1 VTAPGGN
8 QAAAT
13 APIAPEVAGP
23 FVRAVEETFEK
34 MLGCAVAAGR
44 VAERETAAPRDL
56 SVVVGFT
63 GGRRGAVV
71 LSLSE
76 RTACRLVS
84 RFAGEALEELGP
96 VVYDGVGEILNIIA
110 GRAKTALA
118 RETSSIDMS
127 LPTIVF
133 GREHEVHRLKDAPT
147 LLLPFA
153 SELGDFELVLIL
165 ERPAAAPLRVLVA
178 DDSRVMRKLVRA
190 ALRDLGPV
198 DVVEV
203 ENGARARDALS
214 APGPRYDLVLLDL
227 HMPEVHGRDVLL
239 DLRRKPGGDKV
250 PVVVVTSDP
259 DVERIVNEVVAT
271 AGGREVTRWLAKPF
285 TPVDLVQVVRAVR
298 GAVKA

>member
-1 VTAPGGN
+1 
-8 QAAAT
+8 
-13 APIAPEVAGP
+13 
-23 FVRAVEETFEK
+23 
-34 MLGCAVAAGR
+34 M
-44 VAERETAAPRDL
+44 
-56 SVVVGFT
+56 
-63 GGRRGAVV
+63 

-76 RTACRLVS
+76 RTACRIVS
-84 RFAGEALEELGP
+84 RFGGEPLDEVGP
-96 VVYDGVGEILNIIA
+96 VVFDGVGEILNIIA

-118 RETSSIDMS
+118 RETSTIDMS
-127 LPTIVF
+127 LPTIVS
-133 GREHEVHRLKDAPT
+133 GREHEVHRLRDAPT

-203 ENGARARDALS
+203 ENGARAREALAAS
-214 APGPRYDLVLLDL
+214 GPRFDLVLLDL
-227 HMPEVHGRDVLL
+227 HMPEVHGKDVLL

-259 DVERIVNEVVAT
+259 DVERIVEEVVAT
-271 AGGREVTRWLAKPF
+271 TGGRDVTRWLAKPF
-285 TPVDLVQVVRAVR
+285 TPLDLVGVVRSVR

>member
-1 VTAPGGN
+1 VTS
-8 QAAAT
+8 T
-13 APIAPEVAGP
+13 KAPIAPEVAGP

-34 MLGCAVAAGR
+34 MLGCAVSAGR
-44 VAERETAAPRDL
+44 VSERETPAPRDL

-84 RFAGEALEELGP
+84 RFAGEQLEELNTT
-96 VVYDGVGEILNIIA
+96 VYDGVGELLNIIA
-110 GRAKTALA
+110 GRAKAALS
-118 RETSSIDMS
+118 REAAAIDMS

-165 ERPAAAPLRVLVA
+165 ERPAEPPLRVLVA

-190 ALRDLGPV
+190 ALRDLGTV
-198 DVVEV
+198 DAVEV
-203 ENGARARDALS
+203 ENGARAREALA
-214 APGPRYDLVLLDL
+214 APGRFDLVLLDL

-239 DLRRKPGGDKV
+239 DLRRRPGGERV

-259 DVERIVNEVVAT
+259 DVERIVDEVVQL
-271 AGGREVTRWLAKPF
+271 AGGRDVTRWLAKPF
-285 TPVDLVQVVRAVR
+285 TPQDLIQVVRAVR
-298 GAVKA
+298 GAVRT